1 MKVNEKKWCYV
12 CLHDSRFRGSIKA
25 ETLFCTCSFC
35 CYVNV
40 SVDCTITYSGGN
52 NY

>member
-1 MKVNEKKWCYV
+1 MKVNEKKKVLCMF
-12 CLHDSRFRGSIKA
+12 SGSIKA
-25 ETLFCTCSFC
+25 EKLFCTCSFC